1 MTSAACA
8 ARAFVLAHHDQRQG
22 HTCTAFH
29 SPDRTPTLAATKGP
43 ANGNQKNPLTEEEN
57 LARKKNHGP
66 QAIVALAATG
76 DANRRRRLAGSVR
89 LTRPWYHLRS
99 AQQPAKIYST
109 LQTAAAG
116 WRANLIGPVHI
127 SKPPRASP
135 SCIQSTHTQPRQ
147 VATNKRYDIRLVRP
161 CFKQAN
167 TIFVLSR
174 MVQMAQHRCSD
185 HYCYNSTLLQT
196 VRWLYHT
203 PGLGSAN
210 HCLSQP
216 SEESG
221 SISRDHTFTS
231 FSSALPS
238 MLLQSNTKS
247 LLSGDESNIVS
258 IVVLIRPE
266 GVASCLSIYHLA

>member
-1 MTSAACA
+1 MIK
-8 ARAFVLAHHDQRQG
+8 DKG
-22 HTCTAFH
+22 
-29 SPDRTPTLAATKGP
+29 TLAPPFIRQTVRQPWQPQKGR
-43 ANGNQKNPLTEEEN
+43 QWQSKNPLTEEEN

-89 LTRPWYHLRS
+89 LTRSWYHLRS

-161 CFKQAN
+161 
-167 TIFVLSR
+167 V
-174 MVQMAQHRCSD
+174 
-185 HYCYNSTLLQT
+185 CYAHMFLE
-196 VRWLYHT
+196 
-203 PGLGSAN
+203 P
-210 HCLSQP
+210 
-216 SEESG
+216 
-221 SISRDHTFTS
+221 
-231 FSSALPS
+231 
-238 MLLQSNTKS
+238 
-247 LLSGDESNIVS
+247 
-258 IVVLIRPE
+258 
-266 GVASCLSIYHLA
+266 SCLVDFNRYHADDIGVSPPK